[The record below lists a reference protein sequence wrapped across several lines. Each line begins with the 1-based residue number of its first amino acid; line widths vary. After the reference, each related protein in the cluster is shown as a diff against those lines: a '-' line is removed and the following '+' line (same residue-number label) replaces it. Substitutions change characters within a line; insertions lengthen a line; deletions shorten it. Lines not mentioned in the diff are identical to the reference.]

1 MTMSTHKTIINTYTS
16 YVVLKKYAQ
25 HEPYMGITNNFPH
38 HFQGLRTE
46 EEREDRLNNLPSAY
60 NFRLQ
65 SPAKNITTE
74 TDAKD
79 LFPEEYQAFL
89 NAYGPLQKAK
99 SMFRIQVHLLF
110 TC

>member
-1 MTMSTHKTIINTYTS
+1 
-16 YVVLKKYAQ
+16 
-25 HEPYMGITNNFPH
+25 MGITNNFPH

-65 SPAKNITTE
+65 SPAKNIATE

-99 SMFRIQVHLLF
+99 SMFSIQVHLLF